1 MGELKEC
8 AICGAAYANGI
19 KHQRFHDEIEELM
32 ERMRAEL
39 SEPAG
44 AAVGAATPAPE
55 DQDPSSPGSR
65 VSLSSAASSTASGLN
80 AQGSVSPSTH
90 RSVWSV

>member
-32 ERMRAEL
+32 DRMRTEL

-44 AAVGAATPAPE
+44 GGRRRRH
-55 DQDPSSPGSR
+55 PG
-65 VSLSSAASSTASGLN
+65 T
-80 AQGSVSPSTH
+80 
-90 RSVWSV
+90 